1 MTLIVLPCSFK
12 KAKFET
18 FTNFIYKNIHNI
30 CITIM
35 NRQKWIKKKLSL
47 VVRQIGILSWFF
59 FFLISVISLSVLYN
73 EHVEKGTTQKRKTV
87 QEKSD

>member
-1 MTLIVLPCSFK
+1 MDKEKIISSG
-12 KAKFET
+12 KADRNSE
-18 FTNFIYKNIHNI
+18 
-30 CITIM
+30 
-35 NRQKWIKKKLSL
+35 L
-47 VVRQIGILSWFF
+47 VF